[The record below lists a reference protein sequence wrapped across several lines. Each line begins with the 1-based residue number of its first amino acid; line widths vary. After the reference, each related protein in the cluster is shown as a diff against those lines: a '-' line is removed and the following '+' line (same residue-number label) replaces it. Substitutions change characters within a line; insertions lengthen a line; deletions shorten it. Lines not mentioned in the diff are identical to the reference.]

1 MSEVKII
8 LTQKSFCHILI
19 NFNKEDIQM
28 ENNREEKNQKF
39 TQPKQS
45 KAVLYSLV
53 GIVAVIIIIA
63 SYLAFGNS
71 DKPNASVK
79 AAADTGQKVNYSPD
93 NKLEQT
99 KVVSKVE
106 NGKAIVATLSTVK
119 EKKFIWTEYKANGKR
134 IPLTAFIQPD
144 GKVMVAVSFCE
155 PCKGETFH
163 ITGNQLVCNV
173 CGTVWD
179 LQTLKGISG
188 GCQTYPPEALTYSL
202 NGDNLEIPQTVL
214 DAWAP
219 RV

>member
-1 MSEVKII
+1 MISSYF
-8 LTQKSFCHILI
+8 LFA
-19 NFNKEDIQM
+19 
-28 ENNREEKNQKF
+28 NNDS
-39 TQPKQS
+39 T
-45 KAVLYSLV
+45 
-53 GIVAVIIIIA
+53 
-63 SYLAFGNS
+63 
-71 DKPNASVK
+71 VK
-79 AAADTGQKVNYSPD
+79 AAAETGQKMNYSQND
-93 NKLEQT
+93 KLQQLIVE
-99 KVVSKVE
+99 SKVE

-134 IPLTAFIQPD
+134 VPLMAVIQPD

-179 LQTLKGISG
+179 LQTLKGLSG
-188 GCQTYPPEALTYSL
+188 GCQTYPPEALTYTL

-214 DAWAP
+214 DAWVP

>member
-1 MSEVKII
+1 
-8 LTQKSFCHILI
+8 L
-19 NFNKEDIQM
+19 NNK
-28 ENNREEKNQKF
+28 RKEKKQKF
-39 TQPKQS
+39 TQEKQN
-45 KAVLYSLV
+45 KAVLFSTV
-53 GIVAVIIIIA
+53 GIVAVIIVIA

-71 DKPNASVK
+71 DKPSTSVNT
-79 AAADTGQKVNYSPD
+79 AANTGQKVDYSPN

-99 KVVSKVE
+99 KVESKVE
-106 NGKAIVATLSTVK
+106 NGKAVVTTLSTVK

-144 GKVMVAVSFCE
+144 GKVMVAVSYCE

-163 ITGNQLVCNV
+163 ITGNQIVCNV
-173 CGTVWD
+173 CGTIWD

-188 GCQTYPPEALTYSL
+188 GCLTYPPEALTYSL
-202 NGDNLEIPQTVL
+202 NGDNLEVPQTVL

>member
-1 MSEVKII
+1 V
-8 LTQKSFCHILI
+8 T
-19 NFNKEDIQM
+19 NK
-28 ENNREEKNQKF
+28 RKEKNQKF
-39 TQPKQS
+39 TQEKQS
-45 KAVLYSLV
+45 KAGLYSIV

-63 SYLAFGNS
+63 SYFAFSNS
-71 DKPNASVK
+71 DKPSASVK
-79 AAADTGQKVNYSPD
+79 AAADAGQKVNYSPND
-93 NKLEQT
+93 KLEQT
-99 KVVSKVE
+99 IVESKVE

-163 ITGNQLVCNV
+163 ITGNQIVCNV
-173 CGTVWD
+173 CGTTWD

-188 GCQTYPPEALTYSL
+188 GCQTYPPQALTYTL
-202 NGDNLEIPQTVL
+202 TGDNLEIPQAVL
-214 DAWAP
+214 EAWAP

>member
-1 MSEVKII
+1 M
-8 LTQKSFCHILI
+8 T
-19 NFNKEDIQM
+19 NK
-28 ENNREEKNQKF
+28 RKEKNHKF
-39 TQPKQS
+39 TQKKQS
-45 KAVLYSLV
+45 KAGLYSIV
-53 GIVAVIIIIA
+53 GIVAVMIIIA
-63 SYLAFGNS
+63 SYFAFGNS
-71 DKPNASVK
+71 DKPSASVN
-79 AAADTGQKVNYSPD
+79 ATADAGQKVNYSPND
-93 NKLEQT
+93 KLEQT
-99 KVVSKVE
+99 VVESKVE

-119 EKKFIWTEYKANGKR
+119 EKKFIWTDYKANGKR

-163 ITGNQLVCNV
+163 ITGNKIVCNV
-173 CGTVWD
+173 CGTTWD

-188 GCQTYPPEALTYSL
+188 ACQTYPPQALTYSL

>member
-1 MSEVKII
+1 MK
-8 LTQKSFCHILI
+8 
-19 NFNKEDIQM
+19 
-28 ENNREEKNQKF
+28 NNLSEKNQKF
-39 TQPKQS
+39 TQEKKS
-45 KAVLYSLV
+45 NKAVLFSTV
-53 GIVAVIIIIA
+53 GIVAVILVIA

-71 DKPNASVK
+71 DKPSSSVN
-79 AAADTGQKVNYSPD
+79 AAANTGQKANYSPND
-93 NKLEQT
+93 KLEQT
-99 KVVSKVE
+99 KVESKVE
-106 NGKAIVATLSTVK
+106 NGKAIVTTLSAVK

-163 ITGNQLVCNV
+163 ITGNQIVCNV